1 MKVKESVKTKSKIKF
16 ASDDNNEV
24 KTIERVQIGA
34 KRLIQVAIVL
44 FAIYGVY
51 CFAANVYGYY
61 NNLGKVNEQ
70 VEECTNDP
78 TLEKCQAYIETLK
91 KANKNATGIVDGAG
105 KLRPKPE

>member
-1 MKVKESVKTKSKIKF
+1 MKVKESVRTKSKIKF

-24 KTIERVQIGA
+24 KTTERVQVGA
-34 KRLIQVAIVL
+34 RRLIQVVIVL

-51 CFAANVYGYY
+51 SFATNVYGYF

-70 VEECTNDP
+70 VVECTNDP

-91 KANKNATGIVDGAG
+91 EANKNATGIVDGAG